1 MAFAKCLAN
10 LRSLTLLKS
19 LINNEEHFQ
28 IILDNCLANDDEI
41 LAKLARVVEKKEN
54 DFFNTKKIKYIE
66 QIPNHNAIK
75 KVLDFGG
82 ANGAI
87 ASAMAE
93 RYGFDVVVCDTN
105 IHEQKFTSS
114 QTVSRNPPW

>member
-66 QIPNHNAIK
+66 QDGEI
-75 KVLDFGG
+75 
-82 ANGAI
+82 
-87 ASAMAE
+87 M
-93 RYGFDVVVCDTN
+93 
-105 IHEQKFTSS
+105 
-114 QTVSRNPPW
+114 